1 MNRTSDRSKSLRPF
15 LRLLALAALP
25 LLLVFGFLSAA
36 GAQEPTQASTPVAA
50 TASGDTT
57 PTATVEPT
65 PDLSI
70 KTVVHIDVDPQTKPI
85 PSGQEFEARVMVD
98 NVEHL
103 AGFSFTISY
112 DPKRL
117 QPVTPGGAEITPGLT
132 PQDTPVAG
140 LNGNPV
146 KNRALG
152 DILASSPRSEGVICS
167 GPVAQNST
175 IVAACV
181 TRFPPICLGGPAG
194 ASGSGLLGAVYFKSK
209 GGGPT
214 TLTLTESD
222 LVLDDVQPPCD
233 PADIQVQAIPN
244 RRENVPIDLAKGG
257 GSSST
262 LLVVIIGVVV
272 VVIIAGGA
280 GGYLWYRRRPAGQS
294 V

>member
-1 MNRTSDRSKSLRPF
+1 MNRTSDRSKGLPPF
-15 LRLLALAALP
+15 LRFLALAALP
-25 LLLVFGFLSAA
+25 VLLVLVFLSAA
-36 GAQEPTQASTPVAA
+36 GAQEPTDGPTPAA
-50 TASGDTT
+50 TIPTGEAT
-57 PTATVEPT
+57 PAATVEPT
-65 PDLSI
+65 PDLSV
-70 KTVVHIDVDPQTKPI
+70 KTLVRIEVDAQTKPI

-117 QPVTPGGAEITPGLT
+117 QPVQPSSAEITPEA
-132 PQDTPVAG
+132 TPVAG

-152 DILASSPRSEGVICS
+152 DILASSPRKDGVICS

-175 IVAACV
+175 VAAACV
-181 TRFPPICLGGPAG
+181 TRFPPICLGGPVG
-194 ASGSGLLGAVYFKSK
+194 ASGSGLLGAVYFKSN
-209 GGGPT
+209 GGGST
-214 TLTLTESD
+214 TLTLAASD

-233 PADIQVQAIPN
+233 PVDFQVQAIPN
-244 RRENVPIDLAKGG
+244 RRQNLTIELAKGG
-257 GSSST
+257 SSSS

-272 VVIIAGGA
+272 VVIIGGA
-280 GGYLWYRRRPAGQS
+280 GGYLWYRRRQARLS

>member
-1 MNRTSDRSKSLRPF
+1 MNRTSVRSDSLRPF
-15 LRLLALAALP
+15 LRLLALTALP
-25 LLLVFGFLSAA
+25 VLLVLVFLSAA
-36 GAQEPTQASTPVAA
+36 SAQEPTQGATPVA
-50 TASGDTT
+50 TISSGDTT

-65 PDLSI
+65 PDPNV
-70 KTVVHIDVDPQTKPI
+70 KTLVRIEVDPQTKPI

-117 QPVTPGGAEITPGLT
+117 QPVKPGSAEITPEN
-132 PQDTPVAG
+132 TPVAG
-140 LNGNPV
+140 LSGNPV
-146 KNRALG
+146 KGRAIG
-152 DILASSPRSEGVICS
+152 DILASSSRSEGVICS
-167 GPVAQNST
+167 GPVAQSST
-175 IVAACV
+175 VVAACV
-181 TRFPPICLGGPAG
+181 TRFPPICLGGPVG

-214 TLTLTESD
+214 TLTLAESD

-244 RRENVPIDLAKGG
+244 RRENAPIDLAKGG

-262 LLVVIIGVVV
+262 LLVVIIGLVV
-272 VVIIAGGA
+272 VVIVVGGT
-280 GGYLWYRRRPAGQS
+280 GGYLWYRRRQAGPS
-294 V
+294 A

>member
-1 MNRTSDRSKSLRPF
+1 MTGLPVF
-15 LRLLALAALP
+15 LIFA
-25 LLLVFGFLSAA
+25 FLSAV
-36 GAQEPTQASTPVAA
+36 GAQEPTQGANPVATA
-50 TASGDTT
+50 ASGDTT

-65 PDLSI
+65 PDLNV
-70 KTVVHIDVDPQTKPI
+70 KTVVRIEVDPQTKPI

-117 QPVTPGGAEITPGLT
+117 QPVKPSSAEITPGFT
-132 PQDTPVAG
+132 PADTPVAG

-146 KNRALG
+146 KHRAIG
-152 DILASSPRSEGVICS
+152 DIFASSPRKDGVICS
-167 GPVAQNST
+167 GTVAQNST
-175 IVAACV
+175 VVAACV
-181 TRFPPICLGGPAG
+181 TRFPPICLDGPDG

-214 TLTLTESD
+214 TLTLAASD

-233 PADIQVQAIPN
+233 PVDFQVQAIPN
-244 RRENVPIDLAKGG
+244 RRENAIIDLAKG

-272 VVIIAGGA
+272 VVVIGGGV
-280 GGYLWYRRRPAGQS
+280 GGYLWYRRRQAPSS

>member
-1 MNRTSDRSKSLRPF
+1 MNRTSDRSNRLPPV

-25 LLLVFGFLSAA
+25 VLLVMVFLSPV
-36 GAQEPTQASTPVAA
+36 GAQQPTGSSTPAA
-50 TASGDTT
+50 TIALGEGT
-57 PTATVEPT
+57 PAATVEPT
-65 PDLSI
+65 PDLSV
-70 KTVVHIDVDPQTKPI
+70 KTVVRIEVDAQTKPI
-85 PSGQEFEARVMVD
+85 PSGQEFEARVMID

-117 QPVTPGGAEITPGLT
+117 EPIKPSSAEITPELT

-152 DILASSPRSEGVICS
+152 DILASSPRKDGVICS
-167 GPVAQNST
+167 GPVAQNSA
-175 IVAACV
+175 VAAACV
-181 TRFPPICLGGPAG
+181 TRFPPICLGGAVG

-214 TLTLTESD
+214 TLTLAASD

-233 PADIQVQAIPN
+233 PVDFQVQAIPN
-244 RRENVPIDLAKGG
+244 RRENVTIDLAKG

-262 LLVVIIGVVV
+262 LLAVIIGVVV
-272 VVIIAGGA
+272 VVIIGGA
-280 GGYLWYRRRPAGQS
+280 GYLWYRRRQAPSS